1 MKIGILIMGEKMLF
15 NNGCNQQALF
25 VYQTLKNIKN
35 ITCYLFSN
43 SREKSFVGIPTY
55 NINSDVNFLC
65 SMNIVISLSLF
76 IKNIQGLA
84 LLKKNNVKLVYYNCG
99 NILYI
104 YKEDII
110 FDSHKYIK
118 SNSFDLFKNYSQF
131 WVIPNYTKDIDFYKS
146 ICDDKTSVYTAPY
159 VWNTD
164 IVNMNNSFNEIC
176 YDISNTNNLTKYIII
191 AEANVQLT
199 KNCLIPLLI
208 ASDLYKIYK
217 NIRIIVLAKPKTEAF
232 NNFLQNLDIYKNK
245 LIEVY
250 DRLPFINILLQM
262 RNKKLD
268 TYILSHQYDNPL
280 NFLHLETLYLN
291 YPLIHNSKPYKNA
304 GYYYNTIQEGAQQLY
319 NSFKNHSNNL
329 TKYKKETAKV
339 LKVFSPNNINNQ
351 KIYKKYLDELIINNK
366 IIK

>member
-1 MKIGILIMGEKMLF
+1 M
-15 NNGCNQQALF
+15 
-25 VYQTLKNIKN
+25 
-35 ITCYLFSN
+35 
-43 SREKSFVGIPTY
+43 
-55 NINSDVNFLC
+55 D
-65 SMNIVISLSLF
+65 IVISLSLF

-110 FDSHKYIK
+110 FDCHKYIK
-118 SNSFDLFKNYSQF
+118 SNSFDLFKNYLQF

-164 IVNMNNSFNEIC
+164 IVNINNSFNEIC
-176 YDISNTNNLTKYIII
+176 YNISNANNLTKYIII
-191 AEANVQLT
+191 AEANIQLT

-208 ASDLYKIYK
+208 ANNLYKIYK
-217 NIRIIVLAKPKTEAF
+217 NIRIIILAKPKTEAF

-268 TYILSHQYDNPL
+268 IYILSHQYDNPL

-291 YPLIHNSKPYKNA
+291 YPLIHNSKPYKND
-304 GYYYNTIQEGAQQLY
+304 GYYYNTIQEGVQQLY
-319 NSFKNHSNNL
+319 NSFKKHSNNL
-329 TKYKKETAKV
+329 DKYKKETAKV

-351 KIYKKYLDELIINNK
+351 KIYKKYLDELILS
-366 IIK
+366 